1 MYRAAANNDMSFEQ
15 YVNRQ
20 YPATKY
26 GKTFDQLLAS
36 EGIFLRGDRDFGIRA
51 SSMDEILNGRSRMEA
66 GVIVKDAVPQS
77 RILAPAAILTA
88 VEDKMV
94 ENLTMTPNAFSNMIA
109 FDESIAHDRW
119 ERVVFNYSKPEEA
132 RSQAIA
138 QLAMPASMLLVTAGQ
153 ISRAIPS
160 RSLGLEISDQAMRAT
175 SIDLLA
181 LSLARQRLVERN
193 VWTNE
198 FILSLLNGDADMNMS
213 PLASIPNKVQQ
224 AKAFDPS
231 ITTQGTLTQ
240 LAWVMYLFNNSMRR
254 MITHVITDI
263 AGALAIENRT
273 GRPNVMTD
281 DNKSPRIN
289 TEMTVVNPLW
299 PTQVKVFI
307 MPPGSGWPANTI
319 MGFDSFA
326 AIHRVTSSTI
336 AYEAV
341 ESFVLKRST
350 AMRFD
355 SGEVVER
362 LQDDAFDVL
371 TLTV

>member
-1 MYRAAANNDMSFEQ
+1 
-15 YVNRQ
+15 
-20 YPATKY
+20 
-26 GKTFDQLLAS
+26 
-36 EGIFLRGDRDFGIRA
+36 
-51 SSMDEILNGRSRMEA
+51 
-66 GVIVKDAVPQS
+66 
-77 RILAPAAILTA
+77 
-88 VEDKMV
+88 
-94 ENLTMTPNAFSNMIA
+94 
-109 FDESIAHDRW
+109 
-119 ERVVFNYSKPEEA
+119 VVFNYSKPESA

-153 ISRAIPS
+153 ISRSIPT
-160 RSLGLEISDQAMRAT
+160 RSLGLEISEQAMRAT

-198 FILSLLNGDADMNMS
+198 FILSLLNGDPDMAMP
-213 PLASIPNKVQQ
+213 PLSSIPGKVQQ

-231 ITTQGTLTQ
+231 IMTAGTLTQ
-240 LAWVMYLFNNSMRR
+240 LAWVMYLFNNSTRR
-254 MITHVITDI
+254 VITHVITDI

-289 TEMTVVNPLW
+289 TEMSVVNPMW

-307 MPPGSGWPANTI
+307 MPPGSGWPANTL
-319 MGFDSFA
+319 MGLDASA
-326 AIHRVTSSTI
+326 AIHRVTSSVL
-336 AYEAV
+336 AYEAL

-362 LQDDAFDVL
+362 FHDDAFDVM